1 MKSFTIPLQICYFS
15 SPDFMLL
22 FVKKIKDRGPAKFI
36 NFSFC
41 GVLLG
46 LLIQELELETKD
58 HRKLFL
64 VDVQDLTA

>member
-1 MKSFTIPLQICYFS
+1 
-15 SPDFMLL
+15 MLL